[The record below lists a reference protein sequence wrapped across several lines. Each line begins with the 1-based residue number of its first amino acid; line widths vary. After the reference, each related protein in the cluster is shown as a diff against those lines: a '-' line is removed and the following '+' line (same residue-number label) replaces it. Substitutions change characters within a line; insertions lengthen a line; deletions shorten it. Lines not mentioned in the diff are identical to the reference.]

1 MNSNGLAVN
10 SFTASGVVVKQEME
24 EKPSFLSEIV
34 DDKGTKTD
42 FGSVLPDASNGNQLG
57 HFVSVT
63 PSQGFQIKMEIPSAS
78 SSGNNSQVPAN
89 SSSNGPSNSNQ
100 SPKQSEGNPD
110 DPLAAIMN
118 QTIFG
123 GRSLKHCKNVKHS

>member
-24 EKPSFLSEIV
+24 EKPSFLSDIV
-34 DDKGTKTD
+34 DDKATRTD
-42 FGSVLPDASNGNQLG
+42 FGSVLPDAPNSNQLG

-63 PSQGFQIKMEIPSAS
+63 PSQGFQIKMEIPP
-78 SSGNNSQVPAN
+78 SSGSNSQVPAQ
-89 SSSNGPSNSNQ
+89 SSSNGSSNSNQ

-123 GRSLKHCKNVKHS
+123 GRNP

>member
-24 EKPSFLSEIV
+24 EKPSFLSDIV

-42 FGSVLPDASNGNQLG
+42 FDSVLPDAPNDNQLG

-63 PSQGFQIKMEIPSAS
+63 PSQGFQIKMEIPS
-78 SSGNNSQVPAN
+78 SSGSTSQVPAN
-89 SSSNGPSNSNQ
+89 TNSTVSNNQ
-100 SPKQSEGNPD
+100 SPKQPEAVNPD

-123 GRSLKHCKNVKHS
+123 GNVKSQS